1 MGWDISLEERLM
13 RRLTLRSKIL
23 FYLLVVSLFGIFLTS
38 FSILWGFED
47 QFNEYL
53 QINRE
58 ERSKLIEDEAINSYK
73 ETGKLIDNQ
82 LINLMH
88 QQAMTDNLFYRITD
102 EEGQVIADTT
112 MMLGMMNRMGMHS
125 DSDIDMKMEY
135 RKNTYDLTFDE
146 RYVGNM
152 EVYYP
157 EEMIGED
164 IAFLNTIKSNIY
176 LAIIV
181 TVVLAFV
188 FSLLFSKR
196 LTTGYRKLSKA
207 IQELQDH
214 KWRTRVPVKELSD
227 EMKPLGESFNRLAE
241 SLSKEEILRKQFTA
255 DFAHEIRTPLATLR
269 SQMEAFQD
277 GIFEPTPKR
286 LQQSHDELM
295 RLVRLVGELEELL
308 AAENPQ
314 IKLNKSNID
323 VGYLLRLLDGQFT
336 PAFQEK
342 GVSLNIQK
350 PTKEY
355 WLHADQDRVLQVLTN
370 IINNALQ
377 YTPEGNSVYVKIVDS
392 NGYVGFC
399 VQDEGIGI
407 KEDDLPYL
415 FERFYRG
422 DKSRDRKTGGIGIGL
437 SIVKALM
444 DAHRGKIQIDSKWKE
459 GTEITVFFPKHETL

>member
-1 MGWDISLEERLM
+1 M

-73 ETGKLIDNQ
+73 ETGKLIDKQ

-112 MMLGMMNRMGMHS
+112 MMLGMMNRMGMRS
-125 DSDIDMKMEY
+125 DSDIDMKTEY

-157 EEMIGED
+157 QEMIGED

-176 LAIIV
+176 LAIII

-207 IQELQDH
+207 IQELQEH

-241 SLSKEEILRKQFTA
+241 SLSKEEMLRKQFTA

-277 GIFEPTPKR
+277 GVFEPTPKR
-286 LQQSHDELM
+286 LQQGHDELM

-323 VGYLLRLLDGQFT
+323 VGYLLRLVGGQFT
-336 PAFQEK
+336 PAFQKK
-342 GVSLNIQK
+342 GVSLNIQM
-350 PTKEY
+350 PTKEC

-377 YTPEGNSVYVKIVDS
+377 YTPAGNSVYVKIVDS

-407 KEDDLPYL
+407 EKDDLPYL

-459 GTEITVFFPKHETL
+459 GTEITVIFPKHGTL

>member
-1 MGWDISLEERLM
+1 M

-23 FYLLVVSLFGIFLTS
+23 FYLLVVSLCGIFLTS

-53 QINRE
+53 QNNRE
-58 ERSKLIEDEAINSYK
+58 ESSKLIENEAINSYK
-73 ETGKLIDNQ
+73 ETGELIDNQ
-82 LINLMH
+82 LTNLMH
-88 QQAMTDNLFYRITD
+88 QQAMTDNLFYRISD
-102 EEGQVIADTT
+102 EDGQIIADTT
-112 MMLGMMNRMGMHS
+112 MMLGMMDSMGMHS
-125 DSDIDMKMEY
+125 ETDMKTEY
-135 RKNTYDLTFDE
+135 QTHSYDLTFDE
-146 RYVGNM
+146 RHIGNM

-196 LTTGYRKLSKA
+196 LTTGFRKLSKA

-214 KWRTRVPVKELSD
+214 KWRTRVPVKELSN

-241 SLSKEEILRKQFTA
+241 SLSKEEVLRKQFTA

-277 GIFEPTPKR
+277 RIFEPTPKR

-314 IKLNKSNID
+314 IKLNITNIEA
-323 VGYLLRLLDGQFT
+323 GEILRSMEGQFLSV
-336 PAFQEK
+336 FQDK
-342 GVSLNIQK
+342 GVILNIQK
-350 PTKEY
+350 PKREY
-355 WLHADQDRVLQVLTN
+355 WFKADRDCVAQILTN

-377 YTPEGNSVYVKIVDS
+377 YTPKGKKVSIKLEGSTDYIGFLVK
-392 NGYVGFC
+392 
-399 VQDEGIGI
+399 DEGIGI
-407 KEDDLPYL
+407 AEEDIPYL
-415 FERFYRG
+415 YERFYRG

-437 SIVKALM
+437 SIVKALV
-444 DAHRGKIQIDSKWKE
+444 DAHQGKIQIDSRLNI
-459 GTEITVFFPKHETL
+459 GTKVSILFPKH

>member
-1 MGWDISLEERLM
+1 M

-23 FYLLVVSLFGIFLTS
+23 FYLLVVSLCGIFLTS

-53 QINRE
+53 QNNRE
-58 ERSKLIEDEAINSYK
+58 ESSKLIENEAINSYK
-73 ETGKLIDNQ
+73 ETGELIDNQ
-82 LINLMH
+82 LTNLMH
-88 QQAMTDNLFYRITD
+88 QQAMTDNLFYRISD
-102 EEGQVIADTT
+102 EDGQIIADTT
-112 MMLGMMNRMGMHS
+112 MMLGMMDSMGMHS
-125 DSDIDMKMEY
+125 ETDMKTEY
-135 RKNTYDLTFDE
+135 QIHSYDLTFDE
-146 RYVGNM
+146 RHIGNM

-196 LTTGYRKLSKA
+196 LTTGFRKLSKA

-214 KWRTRVPVKELSD
+214 KWRTRVPVKELSN

-241 SLSKEEILRKQFTA
+241 SLSKEEVLRKQFTA

-314 IKLNKSNID
+314 IKLNKTNIEA
-323 VGYLLRLLDGQFT
+323 GEILRLMEGQFLSV
-336 PAFQEK
+336 FQDK
-342 GVSLNIQK
+342 GVILNIQK
-350 PTKEY
+350 PKREY
-355 WLHADQDRVLQVLTN
+355 WFKADRDRVAQILTN

-377 YTPEGNSVYVKIVDS
+377 YTPKGKKVSIKLEGSTDYIGFLVK
-392 NGYVGFC
+392 
-399 VQDEGIGI
+399 DEGIGI
-407 KEDDLPYL
+407 AEEDIPYL
-415 FERFYRG
+415 YERFYRG
-422 DKSRDRKTGGIGIGL
+422 DKSRDRKSGGIGIGL
-437 SIVKALM
+437 SIVKALV
-444 DAHRGKIQIDSKWKE
+444 DAHQGKIQIDSRLNI
-459 GTEITVFFPKHETL
+459 GTKVSILFPKH